1 MRKVSLK
8 ARKGDTVASLARR
21 YRVSPAQ
28 FAQWNQVGTS
38 SALKA
43 GQALVVYQPN
53 KVKAKARAGA
63 APQRKV
69 ARPSS
74 AAGPQA
80 GSVAKRSRSNVK
92 VARRADD

>member
-1 MRKVSLK
+1 
-8 ARKGDTVASLARR
+8 
-21 YRVSPAQ
+21 
-28 FAQWNQVGTS
+28 
-38 SALKA
+38 
-43 GQALVVYQPN
+43 VVYQPN

-69 ARPSS
+69 ARPTS

-80 GSVAKRSRSNVK
+80 GSVAKRNRGNVK